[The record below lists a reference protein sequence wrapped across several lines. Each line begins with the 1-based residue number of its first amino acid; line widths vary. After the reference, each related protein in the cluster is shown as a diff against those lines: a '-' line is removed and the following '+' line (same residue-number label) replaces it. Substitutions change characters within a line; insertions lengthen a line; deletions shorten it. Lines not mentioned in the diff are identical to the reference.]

1 MAALSVLGTSSWA
14 GKSLIATG
22 LCRWFAREGVRVAP
36 FKAQNMS
43 NNARAAADGEIGA
56 AQYLQAL
63 GCGLEPDSR
72 MNPVLLKPET
82 AHQSQ
87 VVVRGRVDA
96 ELSQTPWRERAG
108 ALRAIVEESLRELL
122 DEFELVI
129 IEGAGSPAE
138 INLADVDL
146 ANLWP
151 AELAAARALLIADI
165 GRGGAF
171 AHLLGTWSLLP
182 GRDQAR
188 IGGFVLNRF
197 CGEPALIG
205 SAPGELERR
214 TGVPTLGVLPELD
227 HGLPD
232 EDGPGRARRTGTR
245 RQVAVVNYPTA
256 SNLDEYKRLQE
267 VADVTWAAVP
277 QELAGAELVVL
288 PGSKDPLADLEWLHG
303 SGIAD
308 ALRVRAAGGERIVG
322 VCGGLQLLGKE
333 IDGVPAVGLLPLV
346 TRLGHEKLVRRRSAR
361 LGELRGPWRAL
372 SGLQIEA
379 YEIREGRSGDAA
391 DAELVHIAGP
401 VLGTYLHG
409 MFEDSAVLKALLE
422 VAPATTLE
430 STFDALADALTEHLN
445 MRRVRALTGFG
456 ADDLTAP
463 LPPAPP
469 LAPADAPRSLVI
481 VNTGDGK
488 GKSTAAFGVLLR
500 GVARGWTPC
509 VIQFVKSGKW
519 KVGEETTARR
529 LGVEWVKGGDGFSWE
544 SPDLATSEELA
555 QHAWQLA
562 RETIAG
568 GAHRLVVLDEI
579 TYPINWGWID
589 VADVAEAIRE
599 RPGNVNIVATG
610 RDAPAGLIAV
620 ADTVTEMVKVRHA
633 YDRGIKA
640 RRGLDF

>member
-1 MAALSVLGTSSWA
+1 
-14 GKSLIATG
+14 
-22 LCRWFAREGVRVAP
+22 
-36 FKAQNMS
+36 
-43 NNARAAADGEIGA
+43 
-56 AQYLQAL
+56 
-63 GCGLEPDSR
+63 
-72 MNPVLLKPET
+72 
-82 AHQSQ
+82 
-87 VVVRGRVDA
+87 
-96 ELSQTPWRERAG
+96 
-108 ALRAIVEESLRELL
+108 
-122 DEFELVI
+122 
-129 IEGAGSPAE
+129 
-138 INLADVDL
+138 
-146 ANLWP
+146 
-151 AELAAARALLIADI
+151 
-165 GRGGAF
+165 
-171 AHLLGTWSLLP
+171 
-182 GRDQAR
+182 
-188 IGGFVLNRF
+188 
-197 CGEPALIG
+197 
-205 SAPGELERR
+205 
-214 TGVPTLGVLPELD
+214 
-227 HGLPD
+227 
-232 EDGPGRARRTGTR
+232 
-245 RQVAVVNYPTA
+245 
-256 SNLDEYKRLQE
+256 
-267 VADVTWAAVP
+267 
-277 QELAGAELVVL
+277 
-288 PGSKDPLADLEWLHG
+288 
-303 SGIAD
+303 
-308 ALRVRAAGGERIVG
+308 
-322 VCGGLQLLGKE
+322 
-333 IDGVPAVGLLPLV
+333 
-346 TRLGHEKLVRRRSAR
+346 
-361 LGELRGPWRAL
+361 
-372 SGLQIEA
+372 
-379 YEIREGRSGDAA
+379 
-391 DAELVHIAGP
+391 
-401 VLGTYLHG
+401 
-409 MFEDSAVLKALLE
+409 
-422 VAPATTLE
+422 
-430 STFDALADALTEHLN
+430 